1 METPAGS
8 PLALERRIAAE
19 WPPERWSG
27 DVVVVAVSG
36 GADSIALLRALA
48 ALRIAAAGGRLV
60 AAHLNHG
67 LRGDESDGDAAF
79 VAQVAGELGIE
90 AIVSRGAVAEAAR
103 ERGDGVEAAARD
115 LRYRFLIDTARS
127 VGARVIATAHTRD
140 DQAETILQRIVR
152 GTGLA
157 GLGGIPRARPLADG
171 TIGLVRPMLMV
182 RRSEVVD
189 YLAALGQPYRTDSSN
204 TDRAYTRNRIR
215 HDLLPQLARDYN
227 PQVVEALARLAT
239 QADEVRE
246 LIAALVEPLRQRSVL
261 RSGAGAF
268 EIDCRAL
275 SGTPRYLVREVIA
288 SAWSDAELPLQAMG
302 FDEWDALA
310 EMVAG
315 EAEAKRMMPG
325 GVTAERAGTRLVI
338 R

>member
-27 DVVVVAVSG
+27 DVVVVGVSG

-48 ALRIAAAGGRLV
+48 ALRIEAAGGRLV

-79 VAQVAGELGIE
+79 VAQVAGELGVE

-171 TIGLVRPMLMV
+171 TIGLVRPMLML
-182 RRSEVVD
+182 RRSQVVE
-189 YLAALGQPYRTDSSN
+189 YLAALGQPYRKDSSN

-215 HDLLPQLARDYN
+215 HDLLPQLVRDYN

-246 LIAALVEPLRQRSVL
+246 LVASLVEPLVRRSVV
-261 RSGAGAF
+261 RSRKGTF

-275 SGTPRYLVREVIA
+275 AGEPRYLVREVVMR
-288 SAWSDAELPLQAMG
+288 AWQESELPQQAMG

-315 EAEAKRMMPG
+315 EAETKRMMPG
-325 GVTAERAGTRLVI
+325 GVTAERAGARLVI

>member
-8 PLALERRIAAE
+8 PLALERRIAAG
-19 WPPERWSG
+19 WPPDRWSE

-36 GADSIALLRALA
+36 GADSIALLRALVA
-48 ALRIAAAGGRLV
+48 IRPANASGRLV

-79 VAQVAGELGIE
+79 VAQVAGELGVE
-90 AIVSRGAVAEAAR
+90 AIVSRGEVAEAAR
-103 ERGDGVEAAARD
+103 ERGDGVEAAARE
-115 LRYRFLIDTARS
+115 LRYRFLIDTARR
-127 VGARVIATAHTRD
+127 VGARSIATAHTRD
-140 DQAETILQRIVR
+140 DQAETLLQRIVR

-171 TIGLVRPMLMV
+171 AIGLVRPMLML
-182 RRSEVVD
+182 RRSEVVE

-204 TDRAYTRNRIR
+204 LDRAYTRNRVR

-246 LIAALVEPLRQRSVL
+246 LVASLVEPLVRKSVI
-261 RSGAGAF
+261 RSGEGTF
-268 EIDCRAL
+268 EIDCLAL
-275 SGTPRYLVREVIA
+275 TGEPRYLVREVIMRA
-288 SAWSDAELPLQAMG
+288 WCESALPQQAMG

-310 EMVAG
+310 EMIAG
-315 EAEAKRMMPG
+315 DAGVKRTFPG
-325 GVTAERAGTRLVI
+325 GVTAERVGGRLTV

>member
-8 PLALERRIAAE
+8 PLALERRIAAG
-19 WPPERWSG
+19 WPPDRWSE

-36 GADSIALLRALA
+36 GADSIALLRALVA
-48 ALRIAAAGGRLV
+48 IRPANAGGRLV

-79 VAQVAGELGIE
+79 VAQVAGELGVE
-90 AIVSRGAVAEAAR
+90 AIVSRGEVAEAAR
-103 ERGDGVEAAARD
+103 ERGDGVEAAARE

-127 VGARVIATAHTRD
+127 VGARAIATAHTRD
-140 DQAETILQRIVR
+140 DQAETLLQRIVR

-157 GLGGIPRARPLADG
+157 GLAGIPRARPLADG
-171 TIGLVRPMLMV
+171 TIGLVRPMLML
-182 RRSEVVD
+182 RRSEVVE
-189 YLAALGQPYRTDSSN
+189 YLTALGQPYRTDSSN
-204 TDRAYTRNRIR
+204 LDRAYTRNRIR

-246 LIAALVEPLRQRSVL
+246 LVARLVEPLVRKSVMRSDKG
-261 RSGAGAF
+261 SF
-268 EIDCRAL
+268 EIDCCAL
-275 SGTPRYLVREVIA
+275 TGEPRYLVREVIMR
-288 SAWSDAELPLQAMG
+288 AWCESGLPQQAMG

-310 EMVAG
+310 ELIAG
-315 EAEAKRMMPG
+315 NGATKRMLPG
-325 GVTAERAGTRLVI
+325 AVAAECVGTRLTV